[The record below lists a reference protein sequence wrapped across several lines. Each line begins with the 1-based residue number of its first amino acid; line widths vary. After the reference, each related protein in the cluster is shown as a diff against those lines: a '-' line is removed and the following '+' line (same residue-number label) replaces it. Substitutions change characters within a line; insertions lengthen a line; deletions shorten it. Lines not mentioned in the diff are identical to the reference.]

1 MLVRLAMA
9 RLMARE
15 RPHPVFLDDALA
27 DTDPERFK
35 AIARILRDVS
45 DEMQIVID
53 MPSRPVPRPRRA
65 DEGHDRTDARRRF
78 MISDAPTRKRNAV
91 MPAPDHWASDQ

>member
-45 DEMQIVID
+45 DEMQIVMMTCHRDRYRDLGVPTKD
-53 MPSRPVPRPRRA
+53 MTALMRDVDS
-65 DEGHDRTDARRRF
+65 
-78 MISDAPTRKRNAV
+78 
-91 MPAPDHWASDQ
+91 